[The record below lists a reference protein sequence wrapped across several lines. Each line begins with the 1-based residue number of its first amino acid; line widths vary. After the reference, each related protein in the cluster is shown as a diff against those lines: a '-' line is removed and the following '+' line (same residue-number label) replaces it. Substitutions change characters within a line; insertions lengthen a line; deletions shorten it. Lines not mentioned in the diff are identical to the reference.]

1 MQSEI
6 KPIIEVKG
14 VSKFFGEKTALDNIN
29 LSIKK
34 GEFVTILGP
43 SGCGKTTLLRLIAG
57 FQTASEGVIRI
68 AGEEITQTPPH
79 KRPVNTVF
87 QKYAL
92 FPHLNV
98 YDNIAFGLK
107 LKKKPKDT
115 VLKKVKAALKM
126 VGMTDYEYRDVN
138 SLSGGQQQ
146 RVAIARAIVNEPEV
160 LLLDEPLA
168 ALDLKMRKDMQME
181 LKEMHK
187 TLGIT
192 FVYVTHDQEEALT
205 LSDTI
210 VVMSEGRIQ
219 QIGTPTDIYNE
230 PINSFVADFIG
241 ESNILN
247 GVMVKDKLV
256 HFCDRDFECVDEGF
270 GENTPVDVVIRPE
283 DLYIFPMSDMAQLRG
298 TVQSCIFKGVH
309 YEMVVLC
316 HGYEFVVQDYHA
328 FEAGTEVGMLV
339 KPFDIHIMK
348 KERICNTFEGK
359 LIDETHVEFLGCE
372 FECAPVDLQKVSLGD
387 VLVDVDFGKINLLD
401 NAEDIC
407 RCTAAFFCRGCII
420 LCLCCFLI
428 LHCLSHPHHH
438 RSRHRGE
445 PDRLHRGHLGHR
457 AGHSGLV
464 GGRLGLYRLHR
475 LFHGR
480 RAAGMPGRHRRIHR
494 QDLHGDQGPP
504 ALHHLGA
511 HLGPLRKE
519 VSRMSKQ
526 SWKGSTLLNPEPP
539 VLVSCGGLDKPN
551 LITIGWTG
559 TICTQPSMV

>member
-1 MQSEI
+1 MQSET

-43 SGCGKTTLLRLIAG
+43 SGCGKTTLLCLIAG
-57 FQTASEGVIRI
+57 FQTASEGVICI
-68 AGEEITQTPPH
+68 AGKEITQTPPH

-107 LKKKPKDT
+107 LKKFPKDV

-187 TLGIT
+187 SLGIT

-270 GENTPVDVVIRPE
+270 GEETPVDVVIRPE
-283 DLYIFPMSDMAQLRG
+283 DLYIFPVSDMAQLRG
-298 TVQSCIFKGVH
+298 VVQSCIFKGVH

-316 HGYEFVVQDYHA
+316 QDYEFVVQDYHA
-328 FEAGTEVGMLV
+328 FEAGTEVGLLV
-339 KPFDIHIMK
+339 KPHDIHIMK
-348 KERICNTFEGK
+348 KERLCNTFDGK
-359 LIDETHVEFLGCE
+359 LLDETHVEFLGCT
-372 FECAPVDLQKVSLGD
+372 FECAPVDLHQVPLGE
-387 VLVDVDFGKINLLD
+387 VQVEVDFDKINLLD
-401 NAEDIC
+401 DAEDG
-407 RCTAAFFCRGCII
+407 TLTGEVKFI
-420 LCLCCFLI
+420 LYKGN
-428 LHCLSHPHHH
+428 HY
-438 RSRHRGE
+438 
-445 PDRLHRGHLGHR
+445 HLTVWSDWDENVFVDTNDVWDDGDH
-457 AGHSGLV
+457 V
-464 GGRLGLYRLHR
+464 GISI
-475 LFHGR
+475 
-480 RAAGMPGRHRRIHR
+480 A
-494 QDLHGDQGPP
+494 
-504 ALHHLGA
+504 
-511 HLGPLRKE
+511 
-519 VSRMSKQ
+519 
-526 SWKGSTLLNPEPP
+526 PEDIR
-539 VLVSCGGLDKPN
+539 VRVKREER
-551 LITIGWTG
+551 
-559 TICTQPSMV
+559 

>member
-107 LKKKPKDT
+107 LKKMPKDT

-138 SLSGGQQQ
+138 LLSGGQQQ

-283 DLYIFPMSDMAQLRG
+283 DLYIFPVSDMAQLRG

-372 FECAPVDLQKVSLGD
+372 FECAPVDLQKVQLGD

-401 NAEDIC
+401 NAEDGML
-407 RCTAAFFCRGCII
+407 TGEVKFI
-420 LCLCCFLI
+420 LYKGNHYHLTVWSDWDENVFVDTNDVWDD
-428 LHCLSHPHHH
+428 
-438 RSRHRGE
+438 G
-445 PDRLHRGHLGHR
+445 DR
-457 AGHSGLV
+457 V
-464 GGRLGLYRLHR
+464 GISIAPEDIRVR
-475 LFHGR
+475 
-480 RAAGMPGRHRRIHR
+480 
-494 QDLHGDQGPP
+494 
-504 ALHHLGA
+504 
-511 HLGPLRKE
+511 
-519 VSRMSKQ
+519 VKQ
-526 SWKGSTLLNPEPP
+526 EER
-539 VLVSCGGLDKPN
+539 
-551 LITIGWTG
+551 
-559 TICTQPSMV
+559 

>member
-1 MQSEI
+1 MRTNFSEIMQSET

-14 VSKFFGEKTALDNIN
+14 VSKFFGEKTALDHIN

-57 FQTASEGVIRI
+57 FQTASEGVICI
-68 AGEEITQTPPH
+68 AGKEITQTPPH

-107 LKKKPKDT
+107 LKKLPKDV

-187 TLGIT
+187 SLGIT

-247 GVMVKDKLV
+247 GVMVKDRLV

-270 GENTPVDVVIRPE
+270 GEQTPVDVVIRPE
-283 DLYIFPMSDMAQLRG
+283 DLYIFPVSDMAQLRG
-298 TVQSCIFKGVH
+298 VVQSCIFKGVH

-316 HGYEFVVQDYHA
+316 QGYEFVVQDYHA
-328 FEAGTEVGMLV
+328 FEAGTEVGLLV
-339 KPFDIHIMK
+339 KPHDIHIMK
-348 KERICNTFEGK
+348 KERLCNTFDGK
-359 LIDETHVEFLGCE
+359 LLDETHVEFLGCT
-372 FECAPVDLQKVSLGD
+372 FECAPVDLLQVPLGE
-387 VLVDVDFGKINLLD
+387 VQVEVDFDKIDLQD
-401 NAEDIC
+401 DAEDGAL
-407 RCTAAFFCRGCII
+407 TGEVKFI
-420 LCLCCFLI
+420 LYKGN
-428 LHCLSHPHHH
+428 HY
-438 RSRHRGE
+438 
-445 PDRLHRGHLGHR
+445 HLTVWSDWDENVFVDTNDVWDDGDH
-457 AGHSGLV
+457 V
-464 GGRLGLYRLHR
+464 GISI
-475 LFHGR
+475 
-480 RAAGMPGRHRRIHR
+480 A
-494 QDLHGDQGPP
+494 
-504 ALHHLGA
+504 
-511 HLGPLRKE
+511 
-519 VSRMSKQ
+519 
-526 SWKGSTLLNPEPP
+526 PEDIR
-539 VLVSCGGLDKPN
+539 VRVKREER
-551 LITIGWTG
+551 
-559 TICTQPSMV
+559 